1 MSTEY
6 SHPELIDA
14 AIQTQSN
21 NRDRSQFNSD
31 SILISS
37 KSDDFSSPCGVL
49 LLRSDDMRKELT
61 ENLAARCP
69 QIGNDDKMGAKLSLQ
84 ALFGQTRDRVTEFHV
99 KNRCHSDL
107 LPGGAAIV
115 DHLAAFVTQNSGYS
129 ELKEPIERIRNTRM
143 PSLEQAKRTNVL
155 EIVLGISTAT
165 DMLHAATWIQER
177 MKDTRDHFNG
187 LAICAADTESVSVMK
202 SVDIPNEQALLATF
216 KNSRVPVRLS
226 QYPAP
231 SGSSMIS
238 CPVLFMYGSIGWQLH
253 IRIQVRYHIRGLK
266 GKDQKTEVAFHGGV
280 LPNEEWAAL
289 LNQLEP
295 AVGTGI
301 SSDYPSFFRVV
312 KALYGNNSMPRGQPV
327 EIERLAKLA
336 GADHPQTGLVC
347 LVYIWLGG
355 VLPKH
360 YMCSLGDGKWG
371 RPFGDLPL
379 GLQLYLIGDIQQVAE
394 VATLMLFVHTLHLFP
409 DPTHVFR
416 TTAMRGAELVTY
428 WGNRV
433 FKLLSQNPVAWD
445 SLPQCDIRFRSRR
458 SLLESAGIPGG
469 SNYDILRLCPDWPAI
484 TNGGPRYEHPVAEWY
499 EHHYNILRE
508 NDCKIFPPLTKQELR
523 VKTTRGVTTPSVLNP
538 DTSGPSSS
546 GILAVHPLM
555 AESAWISLPHDHL
568 TAANIRE
575 YVTTGPALSIRS
587 VMDRYFRHNK
597 VRALTLLR
605 YWEADRRRPEALFGR
620 VRSLLLVV
628 DLREFLRANNMM
640 PERTGNWIDPLGED
654 QYNAL
659 KAVQPC
665 QAQPVSDPNP
675 D

>member
-143 PSLEQAKRTNVL
+143 PSLEQAKRTKVL

-177 MKDTRDHFNG
+177 MKDTRDRFNG

-216 KNSRVPVRLS
+216 KNSRVPVHLS

-253 IRIQVRYHIRGLK
+253 I
-266 GKDQKTEVAFHGGV
+266 
-280 LPNEEWAAL
+280 
-289 LNQLEP
+289 
-295 AVGTGI
+295 
-301 SSDYPSFFRVV
+301 
-312 KALYGNNSMPRGQPV
+312 
-327 EIERLAKLA
+327 
-336 GADHPQTGLVC
+336 
-347 LVYIWLGG
+347 
-355 VLPKH
+355 
-360 YMCSLGDGKWG
+360 
-371 RPFGDLPL
+371 
-379 GLQLYLIGDIQQVAE
+379 
-394 VATLMLFVHTLHLFP
+394 
-409 DPTHVFR
+409 
-416 TTAMRGAELVTY
+416 
-428 WGNRV
+428 
-433 FKLLSQNPVAWD
+433 
-445 SLPQCDIRFRSRR
+445 
-458 SLLESAGIPGG
+458 
-469 SNYDILRLCPDWPAI
+469 
-484 TNGGPRYEHPVAEWY
+484 
-499 EHHYNILRE
+499 
-508 NDCKIFPPLTKQELR
+508 
-523 VKTTRGVTTPSVLNP
+523 
-538 DTSGPSSS
+538 
-546 GILAVHPLM
+546 
-555 AESAWISLPHDHL
+555 
-568 TAANIRE
+568 
-575 YVTTGPALSIRS
+575 
-587 VMDRYFRHNK
+587 
-597 VRALTLLR
+597 
-605 YWEADRRRPEALFGR
+605 
-620 VRSLLLVV
+620 
-628 DLREFLRANNMM
+628 
-640 PERTGNWIDPLGED
+640 
-654 QYNAL
+654 
-659 KAVQPC
+659 
-665 QAQPVSDPNP
+665 
-675 D
+675 